1 MFDFRVEGEFCE
13 FLFDLDVSFLVLV
26 GCDGLGV
33 VFFFEFFEIEG
44 LFSCF
49 VFFLVFGVFFFL
61 GDLFFFI
68 LVFLSLGV
76 DFVGD
81 EIDWLLVVFSFLF
94 FLEDFGDVGEL
105 VINFGED
112 SLVLVILGEFVLDS
126 DICRLVFFRVF
137 LFGLLIEEVVVFLGF
152 VVLIGVV
159 FFKFLLFVVELF
171 VFDIV
176 FFLFFVIGL
185 LIFFFG
191 VLFFDF
197 LF

>member
-1 MFDFRVEGEFCE
+1 M
-13 FLFDLDVSFLVLV
+13 
-26 GCDGLGV
+26 
-33 VFFFEFFEIEG
+33 
-44 LFSCF
+44 
-49 VFFLVFGVFFFL
+49 
-61 GDLFFFI
+61 
-68 LVFLSLGV
+68 
-76 DFVGD
+76 
-81 EIDWLLVVFSFLF
+81 
-94 FLEDFGDVGEL
+94 GEL
-105 VINFGED
+105 EINFGED

-126 DICRLVFFRVF
+126 DRLVFFRVF